1 MPSSHPPD
9 TGVQVPELSE
19 HTRKQLRGRAHALRP
34 LIRIGSAGVSAELQ
48 AETLRALERH
58 ELIKVKAAAD
68 HRAAREALFA
78 QLAAA
83 TGSVLL
89 QRIGHV
95 AVLYRPRVP
104 PPRTAD

>member
-1 MPSSHPPD
+1 MPASQPPE
-9 TGVQVPELSE
+9 TAVQLPELSE
-19 HTRKQLRGRAHALRP
+19 QTRKQLRGRAHALRP
-34 LIRIGSAGVSAELQ
+34 LIRIGSAGLSAELQ

-78 QLAAA
+78 QLARA

-104 PPRTAD
+104 APPSAD